1 MVAIQE
7 RHDPHTGTPYR
18 ILTGGEHPCRKL
30 YYTCESWLP
39 DDRRIL
45 YRRAGPDWTDL
56 CLVDEQSG
64 EEERLFSSRDGWSV
78 RSFGLDRHLNKGC
91 IQKEDRLYLWM
102 GEGGEARE
110 WSRVP
115 GRGAPLGH
123 LTFSQSGMIAN
134 VYQHWRK
141 YYVLAIT
148 DLQGTTRIVY
158 ETDTRLGHCQFCP
171 GDDRTVFFCHETGG
185 DALQRMWIYDL
196 EEERVKPFFVEKKE
210 DWITHEVWG
219 ADGETLSFVDI
230 QQERERGGLWIGA
243 RDGQHFQKL
252 ASGYFHHVAPDR
264 SGRFYAA
271 DRLREG
277 EIVLLDT
284 EAGTE
289 RVLLTNQP
297 TSNGPDHPHPSFNR
311 AGDRI
316 CFTAPGEGVPQVGV
330 LRV

>member
-123 LTFSQSGMIAN
+123 LNFRQSVMIAN

-141 YYVLAIT
+141 Y
-148 DLQGTTRIVY
+148 
-158 ETDTRLGHCQFCP
+158 
-171 GDDRTVFFCHETGG
+171 
-185 DALQRMWIYDL
+185 
-196 EEERVKPFFVEKKE
+196 
-210 DWITHEVWG
+210 
-219 ADGETLSFVDI
+219 
-230 QQERERGGLWIGA
+230 
-243 RDGQHFQKL
+243 
-252 ASGYFHHVAPDR
+252 
-264 SGRFYAA
+264 
-271 DRLREG
+271 
-277 EIVLLDT
+277 
-284 EAGTE
+284 
-289 RVLLTNQP
+289 
-297 TSNGPDHPHPSFNR
+297 
-311 AGDRI
+311 
-316 CFTAPGEGVPQVGV
+316 
-330 LRV
+330 